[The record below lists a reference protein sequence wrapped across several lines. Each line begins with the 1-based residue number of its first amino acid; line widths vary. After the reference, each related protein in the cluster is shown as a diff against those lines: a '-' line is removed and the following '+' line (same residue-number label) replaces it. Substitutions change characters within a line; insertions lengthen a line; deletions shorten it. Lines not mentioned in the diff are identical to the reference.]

1 MNFSSTTFSA
11 GECIM
16 PIYEYV
22 CKKCKAHFE
31 VLMSVTSPET
41 VKCKQCGGL
50 EVKKTVSA
58 ASFRMGQGGSQIP
71 SGAHCGCSA
80 KSGFS

>member
-1 MNFSSTTFSA
+1 
-11 GECIM
+11 M

-31 VLMSVTSPET
+31 VLMSITSPET
-41 VKCKQCGGL
+41 VTCKQCGSL

-58 ASFRMGQGGSQIP
+58 ASFRVGHGGTPIP
-71 SGAHCGCSA
+71 SGALSGCSS

>member
-1 MNFSSTTFSA
+1 
-11 GECIM
+11 M

-22 CKKCKAHFE
+22 CNKCKAHFE
-31 VLMSVTSPET
+31 VLMSVNSLET
-41 VKCKQCGGL
+41 VKCKHCGGL

-58 ASFRMGQGGSQIP
+58 ASFRMGQGGSPMP
-71 SGAHCGCSA
+71 SGTLGGCSS

>member
-1 MNFSSTTFSA
+1 
-11 GECIM
+11 M

-31 VLMSVTSPET
+31 VLMSVNSLET
-41 VKCKQCGGL
+41 VKCKHCGCL
-50 EVKKTVSA
+50 DVKKTVSA
-58 ASFRMGQGGSQIP
+58 ASFRVGHGETPIP
-71 SGAHCGCSA
+71 SGALSGCSS

>member
-1 MNFSSTTFSA
+1 
-11 GECIM
+11 M

-22 CKKCKAHFE
+22 CKNCKAHFE

-41 VKCKQCGGL
+41 VKCKHCGGL
-50 EVKKTVSA
+50 EVKKTVST
-58 ASFRMGQGGSQIP
+58 ASFRVGRGGPSVP
-71 SGAHCGCSA
+71 SGALTGCSS